1 MRRFFADRDELET
14 ACWAIPSV
22 GGPKGYNSGRIPCL
36 LYLSK
41 GLKSKH
47 IHVHAKQV
55 TQRHEDG
62 PEQSQ
67 ICAIRASLTIHMQYW
82 PDT

>member
-1 MRRFFADRDELET
+1 MRRIFTDRDELET
-14 ACWAIPSV
+14 ACWAISV
-22 GGPKGYNSGRIPCL
+22 GGPKGYYYSGRIPCL

-41 GLKSKH
+41 GLKSKR
-47 IHVHAKQV
+47 IHVHAVQV

-67 ICAIRASLTIHMQYW
+67 ICETRASLMSHMQYW